1 MFYTFEVIKLKPTI
15 MKTNTLFNTL
25 FTLLCTF
32 VVVAQK
38 AEQPDWSYDIGGKIN
53 EMYLT
58 QAGTLVVASNDGLVG
73 IKPGSNELLFKFT
86 EYGRVKPEEISF
98 IPNSPYV
105 VVAQGGVMSSK
116 KTVIDFISG
125 QTLFS
130 SEGNQWKQIF
140 TTSVAM
146 PQNKLI
152 VSGLQKTGGMAENN
166 TPKVAVYDLVSG
178 KEDYSFYLFP
188 PGKITSGNYSVT
200 GTPLLL
206 KDKMLIPTSKGI
218 IAKTLTGETLWEN
231 KIKNVNW
238 MTADASEKEIYA
250 FESNT
255 SGSSMKI
262 YKVGA
267 NGAELW
273 KDAAK
278 VKGQVVNFE
287 ILPQGLAVVSNK
299 SSGGSNSILAAKDES
314 EIGFLSAQTGEDL
327 WEKAPKTKGYVQH
340 FYIMDDGILFGIQQG
355 GINKIS
361 FDGKTLF
368 KKPLKTGENIMV
380 MAQSPQGLIYITS
393 EDANIVNLETG
404 EQVWEKPLKYKRA
417 TSVASTFDKSNN
429 RYLIS
434 VDDEIMAVDPTT
446 GNVTNFAKTN
456 FDEKEYPNTIEVR
469 DSGIYLGSDQ
479 NMTLIDFNG
488 NQLYHQY
495 YKSPS
500 KSTFAKIVGGVLAVA
515 STALTVTTAAAAG
528 ANRTGFGGV
537 NNLSSYNEYGKDAKR
552 ASDMFAGIASASFQ
566 FMSQRFKATA
576 ATENAQFILTKLED
590 GVGLVKVNKD
600 TGKTDKEI
608 ILKDKKP
615 AYKVDDFG
623 GVLYYKAKDDLIYA
637 YDLKK

>member
-1 MFYTFEVIKLKPTI
+1 M
-15 MKTNTLFNTL
+15 MKTKTLFNIL
-25 FTLLCTF
+25 FAVLCT
-32 VVVAQK
+32 VTTLAQK
-38 AEQPDWSYDIGGKIN
+38 AEQPDWSYQIGGKIN

-58 QAGTLVVASNDGLVG
+58 EAGTLVVASNDGLVG

-86 EYGRVKPEEISF
+86 DYGRVKPEELTF
-98 IPNSPYV
+98 IPASPYV
-105 VVAQGGVMSSK
+105 MVAQGGFANITSK
-116 KTVIDFISG
+116 KTVIDFVSG
-125 QTLFS
+125 KTLFS
-130 SEGNQWKQIF
+130 TEGNNWKQV
-140 TTSVAM
+140 TTSTVAM

-152 VSGLQKTGGMAENN
+152 ISGLQKGGGMAENN
-166 TPKVAVYDLVSG
+166 TPKVAVYDLETG
-178 KEDYSFYLFP
+178 KEDYSFYLME
-188 PGKITSGNYSVT
+188 PGKTTMKFYAVT
-200 GTPLLL
+200 GDPLLL
-206 KDKMLIPTSKGI
+206 KDKMLIPTSQGI
-218 IAKTLTGETLWEN
+218 IAKTHTGETLWEN

-255 SGSSMKI
+255 SGSSMEI
-262 YKVGA
+262 YKIGA

-273 KDAAK
+273 SDAAK

-340 FYIMDDGILFGIQQG
+340 FYIMEDGILFGIQQG

-380 MAQSPQGLIYITS
+380 MAHSPQGLIYITS

-404 EQVWEKPLKYKRA
+404 DQVWDKPLKYKKA
-417 TSVASTFDKSNN
+417 SAVASTFDSKNN

-434 VDDEIMAVDPTT
+434 ADDEIMAVDASS
-446 GNVTNFAKTN
+446 GNVTNFGKTH
-456 FDEKEYPNTIEVR
+456 FDEKEQPSSMQVR
-469 DSGIYLGSDQ
+469 DGGIYLGSDQ
-479 NMTLIDFNG
+479 NMTLLGFDG
-488 NQLYHQY
+488 NEVYHQY
-495 YKSPS
+495 FKSPS
-500 KSTFAKIVGGVLAVA
+500 KSTFAKIVGGVIAVA
-515 STALTVTTAAAAG
+515 STAMAVSASAAAG
-528 ANRTGFGGV
+528 ANRNSLGD
-537 NNLSSYNEYGKDAKR
+537 YNEYGKEYDRQAK
-552 ASDMFAGIASASFQ
+552 MFSAIGSASFD
-566 FMSQRFKATA
+566 FIAQRFKATA

-600 TGKTDKEI
+600 TGKTEKEI

-615 AYKVDDFG
+615 EYEVDDYG
-623 GVLYYKAKDDLIYA
+623 GVLYYKAKDDVIYA